1 MYITEIILEKN
12 LYYIFR
18 DYIARKLTD
27 KENINKRKIIWIYL
41 LGFNKDWTKVEHI
54 WKISNDF
61 TNLESMNIGIYNN
74 YIYNVENMRKYE
86 ITDKYITRE

>member
-1 MYITEIILEKN
+1 
-12 LYYIFR
+12 
-18 DYIARKLTD
+18 
-27 KENINKRKIIWIYL
+27 